1 MSPILS
7 LLPEQADGAALVMPG
22 ASLDVATLRRRVL
35 ELASMLR
42 DEEVRCVALLAD
54 NGIDWVVADLACLE
68 AGVRIVPVPLF
79 FSAEQVRFVL
89 ASSGADTLLTDQS
102 VGSLEQNAVPVPGLT
117 SLPGLRRYALQPR
130 EHVAVPEATWK
141 ITYTSGTTGAPK
153 GVCLSADHLLSV
165 AASIAQATALQS
177 PRHLAIL
184 PMSTLLE
191 NVAGVYAPLLAG
203 GTVVVPS
210 LADVGL
216 RGSSSLDVQR
226 LLDSITLVQPDSLI
240 LVPEILRAVTV
251 AAERGWRPPASL
263 RFVAVGGS
271 KTASALIERS
281 RQAGMPVFEGYGLS
295 ECGSVTTLNTAGE
308 DRPGTVG
315 RALPH
320 TRIFIEDGEICV
332 AGSSMLGYVDQPG
345 SWYPD
350 HVATGDI
357 GHIDADGFVHIDGRA
372 RNLIISGFGRNV
384 SPEWVESELLAGPL
398 LAQAIAFGDARPWC
412 SALLLPS
419 DAGIGDDQ
427 ISEYLRQVNER
438 LPDYARV
445 VDWRRLPAPL
455 CADDGL
461 LTNNGRPQRPAIE
474 ARYGALI
481 DELYANQPEVVNQ

>member
-7 LLPEQADGAALVMPG
+7 LLAEQADGTALETPG
-22 ASLDVATLRRRVL
+22 ASIDAATLRGRVI
-35 ELASMLR
+35 ELADRLR
-42 DEEVRCVALLAD
+42 DEEIRCAALLAD
-54 NGIDWVVADLACLE
+54 NGIDWIVADLACLE

-79 FSAEQVRFVL
+79 FSAEQVRHVL
-89 ASSGADTLLTDQS
+89 ASSGADTLLTDQP
-102 VGSLEQNAVPVPGLT
+102 VGSLELDLEPVPGMT
-117 SLPGLRRYALQPR
+117 PLPGLRRYALEPR
-130 EHVAVPEATWK
+130 EHVAVPDTTWK

-153 GVCLSADHLLSV
+153 GVCLSAEHLMSV
-165 AASIAQATALQS
+165 AASVAQVTGLES
-177 PRHLAIL
+177 PRHLAVL

-210 LADVGL
+210 LGDVGL
-216 RGSSSLDVQR
+216 RGSSSLDVQQ
-226 LLDSITLVQPDSLI
+226 LLDSITAVRPDSLI
-240 LVPEILRAVTV
+240 LVPEILRVVTI
-251 AAERGWRPPASL
+251 AAERGWRPSSSL

-271 KTASALIERS
+271 KTAPGLIERS
-281 RQAGMPVFEGYGLS
+281 RQAGIPIFEGYGLS
-295 ECGSVTTLNTAGE
+295 ECGSVTTLNTPGNDRAGS
-308 DRPGTVG
+308 VG

-320 TRIFIEDGEICV
+320 TRISITDGEICV
-332 AGSSMLGYVDQPG
+332 AGSTMLGYVDQPA

-350 HVATGDI
+350 LVPTGDI
-357 GHIDADGFVHIDGRA
+357 GHIDGDGFVHIDGRA
-372 RNLIISGFGRNV
+372 RNLIITGYGRNV

-398 LAQAIAFGDARPWC
+398 LAQAIVFGDARPWC

-419 DAGIGDDQ
+419 DPDTSDAGIASY
-427 ISEYLRQVNER
+427 IRQVNDH

-455 CADDGL
+455 CEADGL

-481 DELYANQPEVVNQ
+481 DEMYTNQPEVVNQ